1 MMVHCTW
8 REAIDTTARE
18 SDDPDAVVCTVWSVV
33 LALAVMWAL
42 ALYYLICWM
51 L

>member
-1 MMVHCTW
+1 MAYCTW
-8 REAIDTTARE
+8 KEATEHVANE

-51 L
+51 F